1 MPNSSA
7 SARADA
13 LQSPATSAPRIRA
26 SHPAETPDD
35 EDRLAGVRPGR
46 VQPPEISVDVE

>member
-1 MPNSSA
+1 VRTDA
-7 SARADA
+7 VARDLGAADQGE
-13 LQSPATSAPRIRA
+13 LGRRA